1 MNNTSNPMIKIMT
14 KMKNNFPRAALV
26 AGALASAALGATAH
40 AQSADTLV
48 DKLVEKG
55 ILTVKE
61 AKELRDETDK
71 DFTRAFA
78 AKTGM
83 PDWVT
88 AMKWNGDFRG
98 RYEGFYSDNP
108 AAVDRNRLQYRVRLG
123 LTVDMLDNLEVGLRL
138 ASIGDTANNPISSN
152 QTLDNNASKKG
163 LSLDLAYGKW
173 TAVNN
178 SRWLASVTVGKME
191 NPLQFTPIVTDPD
204 YTPEGFGQQVTLRL
218 NPEHDL
224 KLNLGQ
230 FVLEE
235 RSASSLD
242 TYMLG
247 AQMLWDARWGQHWT
261 TTLGLGA
268 LAISGKDSLTT
279 GNGQLNIG
287 EGNSRI
293 GGAAAGAPLHHFN
306 PIIADAAVGYTFE
319 KAPLYPGAFP
329 VKLAGE
335 FMHNPA
341 APRDNEGYSVKLTLG
356 KAGKRKTWEASYEY
370 RELQRDAIYEELP
383 ESDFNAFT
391 QAASTAGG
399 TGGFV
404 NGTNVR
410 GHIGKIGYS
419 PTDSLTFFVT
429 YWLTENI
436 SETPAG
442 SRSRAGRLQVDAVWK
457 F

>member
-1 MNNTSNPMIKIMT
+1 
-14 KMKNNFPRAALV
+14 MKNRSQLATLAAT
-26 AGALASAALGATAH
+26 ALATVAFNTAAH
-40 AQSADTLV
+40 AQSSDALL

-55 ILTVKE
+55 ILTSRE

-88 AMKWNGDFRG
+88 ALKWNGDFRG
-98 RYEGFYSDNP
+98 RFEGFYSDNP

-163 LSLDLAYGKW
+163 LALDLAYGKW

-178 SRWLASVTVGKME
+178 DRWLASVTVGKME

-204 YTPEGFGQQVTLRL
+204 YTPEGFGQQITYRV

-235 RSASSLD
+235 RGTSSLD
-242 TYMLG
+242 TYMAG
-247 AQMLWDARWGQHWT
+247 AQMLWDARWGQRWT

-268 LAISGKDSLTT
+268 LAITGKDSLTVA
-279 GNGQLNIG
+279 NGQLNIG
-287 EGNSRI
+287 EGNSRV
-293 GGAAAGAPLHHFN
+293 GGLVTGAPLHHFN
-306 PIIADAAVGYTFE
+306 PIIADAAIGYTFE
-319 KAPLYPGAFP
+319 EAPLYPGPFP
-329 VKLAGE
+329 VRLAGE
-335 FMHNPA
+335 FMHNPG
-341 APRDNEGYSVKLTLG
+341 APSENEGYSVKLTFG

-383 ESDFNAFT
+383 ESDFNAFNQT
-391 QAASTAGG
+391 AYTAAAGG
-399 TGGFV
+399 FTPVSGFV

-410 GHIGKIGYS
+410 GHVFKAGYS
-419 PTDSLTFFVT
+419 PTDSLSFFVT

-436 SETPAG
+436 SESPAG